1 MKTYLIVWFNSEGA
15 KPSDITERL
24 LSMGFQ
30 PVEGEY
36 DYLYNWDSQTNIDE
50 IIKFGDQVQNTL
62 KGSGALFKLETIS

>member
-15 KPSDITERL
+15 KPSDRTERL

-36 DYLYNWDSQTNIDE
+36 DYLYNWDSHAAIEE

>member
-1 MKTYLIVWFNSEGA
+1 MKTYLIIWVNSEGG
-15 KPSDITERL
+15 KPSDISDRL

-36 DYLYNWDSQTNIDE
+36 DYCYHWDSRADVDD

-62 KGSGALFKLETIS
+62 RGSGVLFKLETIS